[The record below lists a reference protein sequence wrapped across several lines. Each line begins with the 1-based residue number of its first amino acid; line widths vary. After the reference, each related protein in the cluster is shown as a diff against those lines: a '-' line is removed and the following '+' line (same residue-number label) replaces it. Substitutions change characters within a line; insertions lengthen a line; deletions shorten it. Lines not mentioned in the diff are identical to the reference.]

1 MMTEQDAKGIGDKPR
16 NPSRNQDMM
25 MEHDAK
31 KVGRQA
37 PEP

>member
-1 MMTEQDAKGIGDKPR
+1 MMEQDAKRIGDKPR
-16 NPSRNQDMM
+16 NPGNQDMM
-25 MEHDAK
+25 MEQDAK

>member
-1 MMTEQDAKGIGDKPR
+1 MMMEQDPKRIGDKPR
-16 NPSRNQDMM
+16 NPRNQDMM
-25 MEHDAK
+25 MEQDAK